1 VNAER
6 KRLELKNE
14 MLSPREDVPDFSSF
28 EALDAD
34 RAVARDAF
42 HAPAGEWLELFS
54 RQEQRRSFHGY

>member
-1 VNAER
+1 
-6 KRLELKNE
+6 
-14 MLSPREDVPDFSSF
+14 VPDFSSF